1 MKSELTA
8 ALEDARKHYK
18 EAANHRKAFTQ
29 TSDPIES
36 QAFAYAIGKFRK
48 ARTQA
53 LRIAIAKGPAFETTA
68 WKALDEL
75 TNVRAAA

>member
-1 MKSELTA
+1 MKPELKA

-36 QAFAYAIGKFRK
+36 QAFAHAIGKFRK
-48 ARTQA
+48 ARNQA
-53 LRIAIAKGPAFETTA
+53 MRIAVANGPATEAAA

-75 TNVRAAA
+75 TNARAAA